1 MVHEYSLKVFGNE
14 LFDTLAFI
22 KEHQHK
28 IGTDWYCKMS
38 QQEIADSLHISKLK
52 ANRYIG
58 QLKEYGFLKYYG
70 DKRGFYELT
79 ETGEDAYR
87 RMIKNN

>member
-1 MVHEYSLKVFGNE
+1 MVHEYSLKIFGNE
-14 LFDTLAFI
+14 LFNTLAFI

-28 IGTDWYCKMS
+28 IWADWYCKMS

-52 ANRYIG
+52 ANRYIR

-70 DKRGFYELT
+70 DIRISSSEFHHIGIRKLADIFG
-79 ETGEDAYR
+79 
-87 RMIKNN
+87 